1 MDILSHMT
9 LLHHWK
15 LLFTTIAST
24 RSHMVILLMESLL
37 LYTFINGNVTICW
50 RHTAIHDVTVYYHHY
65 YYYMDNNYFRYDV
78 LSSTLHLW
86 LSMHICTVMNCQVT
100 LQDDFTIRYEHS
112 SSDTYID
119 WISSFP
125 SYEHEHSQLF
135 TPNMNLIHLH
145 CRIWNHEYISRRIWT
160 LIYLHIYSPTTGIFH
175 KLHLFADYWTVSRT
189 ILYDV
194 STSFRRSLTG
204 NHPILVLNSY
214 NNLQILQISSLVHRI
229 VSWLV
234 AVYGLRWF
242 RVTVI
247 VVLVV

>member
-1 MDILSHMT
+1 MPKNSCYIAATSMEIEDNQLSICYGHPISYDIITSLEVAFYHNIIYNKSHGY
-9 LLHHWK
+9 LAYG
-15 LLFTTIAST
+15 I
-24 RSHMVILLMESLL
+24 LL
-37 LYTFINGNVTICW
+37 LYTFINGNVTTCW
-50 RHTAIHDVTVYYHHY
+50 YHTAIHDVIVYYHHY

-145 CRIWNHEYISRRIWT
+145 CRIWNHEYISRRWWT
-160 LIYLHIYSPTTGIFH
+160 LIYLHIYTPTTGMFH

-189 ILYDV
+189 ILHDV
-194 STSFRRSLTG
+194 STSFRRS
-204 NHPILVLNSY
+204 
-214 NNLQILQISSLVHRI
+214 
-229 VSWLV
+229 
-234 AVYGLRWF
+234 
-242 RVTVI
+242 
-247 VVLVV
+247 